1 MHIRSYRTF
10 LFSFY
15 GYLKTSPFQKY
26 EKMENVNFWFYTKT
40 QYKLEKQTIE
50 IFNQL
55 KTIYNGQAPSYA
67 TVAR

>member
-10 LFSFY
+10 LFAFY
-15 GYLKTSPFQKY
+15 DILKTSPFQNY
-26 EKMENVNFWFYTKT
+26 EKKENVNFRFYI
-40 QYKLEKQTIE
+40 QYKLGKQTIE

-67 TVAR
+67 TVAL